1 MAQWAMTPPW
11 QSSVHSTDMAPLH
24 GKAADVYFCK
34 ISSGSFFL
42 VTAMMEESGGGS
54 GGVCRWSDAVQLSA
68 SPVPCWGIVMS
79 GVQIKGSNQWG
90 ETCPGNGKAFAASV
104 RGWNAVIKE
113 RTKTAL
119 ANSPKGLF
127 SALTFLELGPGDHR
141 CHQIG
146 Y

>member
-11 QSSVHSTDMAPLH
+11 QSSVHSTGMAPLH

-42 VTAMMEESGGGS
+42 VTAIMEESGGGS
-54 GGVCRWSDAVQLSA
+54 SGVCRWSDAVQLSA
-68 SPVPCWGIVMS
+68 SPVLCWGIVTS